1 MIRIVAVGKKHES
14 WIMDGLARYKKRLR
28 APFDV
33 QWTLLPYSDLETESQ
48 VILSKLK
55 SDEYVVLLDE
65 RGHNFNSVELSD
77 KLATTFAN
85 KNVTLIIGGAY
96 GVNADVQSRVDM
108 IWSLS
113 NLVFPHML
121 VRLILIEQVYRAQEI
136 YHNRPYHHK

>member
-14 WIMDGLARYKKRLR
+14 WITDGLARYEKRLR

-33 QWTLLPYSDLETESQ
+33 QWVLLPYSDLETESQ
-48 VILSKLK
+48 TILSKLK
-55 SDEYVVLLDE
+55 SDEYIVLLDE
-65 RGHNFNSVELSD
+65 RGYNFNSVELSD